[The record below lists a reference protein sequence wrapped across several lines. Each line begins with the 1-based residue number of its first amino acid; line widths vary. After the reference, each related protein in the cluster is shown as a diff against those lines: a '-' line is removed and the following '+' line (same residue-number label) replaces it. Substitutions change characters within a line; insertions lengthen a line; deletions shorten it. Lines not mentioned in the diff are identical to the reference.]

1 MELIKPISLP
11 QFNFEQYRVP
21 SKTHLRIKTKYLSI
35 IPAVIAAP
43 YSSATHS
50 LGNPKISGS
59 MLIRSQLFYNR
70 SEKQTTPGIYIHR
83 FHRRSEQNY
92 SSTLLISEKEREK
105 L

>member
-1 MELIKPISLP
+1 M
-11 QFNFEQYRVP
+11 P
-21 SKTHLRIKTKYLSI
+21 STTNLRIEAKYLSI
-35 IPAVIAAP
+35 IAAVIAAP

-70 SEKQTTPGIYIHR
+70 SEKQTTPGIYIYR

-92 SSTLLISEKEREK
+92 SSTLLISEKEREQI
-105 L
+105 